1 MDRRRVVAGYLGLS
15 AVGHA
20 TWEILQLPLYGLWS
34 NGTAGEIAFAVVHC
48 TAGDVLI
55 ALSVLA
61 VALAVVR
68 ARSWPAA
75 HFASVA
81 AWAIALG
88 FAYTGYSEWHNV
100 YVRQSWSYAAAMP
113 TITFGGYAIGLSPLM
128 QWSVVPPLVFWAVSR
143 WRSR

>member
-1 MDRRRVVAGYLGLS
+1 MHRRRVVAGYLVLS

-34 NGTAGEIAFAVVHC
+34 SATAGEIAFAVVHC

-75 HFASVA
+75 HYATVA

-88 FAYTGYSEWHNV
+88 FAYTGFSEWHNV
-100 YVRQSWSYAAAMP
+100 YVRQSWSYAASMP
-113 TITFGGYAIGLSPLM
+113 TIPFGGYAIGLSPLM
-128 QWSVVPPLVFWAVSR
+128 QWIVVPSLVFWAVAR